1 MEAIPRHRFRIL
13 TLGREPLADLLAM
26 EVEWYLDHQEVVIG
40 TVYQDETD
48 HDWGFTQ
55 GVFCPDSAA

>member
-48 HDWGFTQ
+48 RDWGFTQ
-55 GVFCPDSAA
+55 GVFCPHSAA